1 MGWNRSW
8 APYVPVAKRRA
19 QAAREMAA
27 IDKSNKRKG
36 QARSPVQIATR
47 KIATTFWGE
56 AWCENL
62 ESYSDYENR
71 LPRGRSYCR
80 NGSILDLQIGEGH
93 IDAMVSGSS
102 LYKIKINIKTLQP
115 NTWMSIKL
123 DCAKSIHSMMDLL
136 RGKLSNA
143 VMQRLTQARVGLF
156 PEPKEIDFNCSC
168 PDSAYLCKHLAAV
181 MYGIGNRLD
190 SSPELLFVLR
200 GVEQSELIGEIAVG
214 AAAIDALTG
223 QPSDNGNG
231 LEGDDLG
238 SLFGID
244 LVSKSVGPKKRSDKI
259 LPVKKLPDKI
269 LPAKKLLAKKL
280 LAKQSEEAAPA
291 ALKRAAKGKTDL
303 TSRIANA
310 ASADQ
315 AKTSER
321 SKPEATKRETSSNVS
336 DKTAASVSK
345 ATQATQDKPMKRVMP
360 NKPLPQQTAPL
371 RGLPDSVRKALE
383 YLEQNPAPSRENSLP
398 MVVATKRK
406 RSSQKNPR

>member
-93 IDAMVSGSS
+93 INAMVSGSS

-156 PEPKEIDFNCSC
+156 PEPKEIDFKCSC

-214 AAAIDALTG
+214 AATSDALTG
-223 QPSDNGNG
+223 QASDNGDG

-244 LVSKSVGPKKRSDKI
+244 LVSKSVGPKKGSA
-259 LPVKKLPDKI
+259 KK
-269 LPAKKLLAKKL
+269 LPAKKLPAKILPAKKL

-321 SKPEATKRETSSNVS
+321 SKPEAMKRETSSNDS
-336 DKTAASVSK
+336 NKTAASVSN
-345 ATQATQDKPMKRVMP
+345 ATQDKPMKRVMP

>member
-1 MGWNRSW
+1 
-8 APYVPVAKRRA
+8 
-19 QAAREMAA
+19 
-27 IDKSNKRKG
+27 
-36 QARSPVQIATR
+36 
-47 KIATTFWGE
+47 
-56 AWCENL
+56 
-62 ESYSDYENR
+62 
-71 LPRGRSYCR
+71 
-80 NGSILDLQIGEGH
+80 
-93 IDAMVSGSS
+93 
-102 LYKIKINIKTLQP
+102 
-115 NTWMSIKL
+115 
-123 DCAKSIHSMMDLL
+123 
-136 RGKLSNA
+136 
-143 VMQRLTQARVGLF
+143 MQRLTQAKIGLF
-156 PEPKEIDFNCSC
+156 PEPKEIDFKCSC
-168 PDSAYLCKHLAAV
+168 PDIAYLCKHLAAV

-214 AAAIDALTG
+214 AATSDALTG
-223 QPSDNGNG
+223 QPSDNGDG

-244 LVSKSVGPKKRSDKI
+244 LVSKSVGPKKGSA
-259 LPVKKLPDKI
+259 KK
-269 LPAKKLLAKKL
+269 LPAKKLPAKILPAKKL

-303 TSRIANA
+303 SSRIANA
-310 ASADQ
+310 VSADQ

-321 SKPEATKRETSSNVS
+321 SKPEAIKRETSSNDS
-336 DKTAASVSK
+336 NKTAASVSK
-345 ATQATQDKPMKRVMP
+345 ATQDKPMKRVMP

>member
-102 LYKIKINIKTLQP
+102 LYKIKINIKKLQP

-156 PEPKEIDFNCSC
+156 PEPKEIDFKCSC

-244 LVSKSVGPKKRSDKI
+244 LVSKSVGPKKRSAKK

-280 LAKQSEEAAPA
+280 LAKQSEEAAPP

-345 ATQATQDKPMKRVMP
+345 ATQDKPMKRVMP

>member
-156 PEPKEIDFNCSC
+156 PEPKEIDFKCSC

-214 AAAIDALTG
+214 AATSDALTG
-223 QPSDNGNG
+223 QPSDNGDG

-244 LVSKSVGPKKRSDKI
+244 LVSKSVGPKKGSA
-259 LPVKKLPDKI
+259 KK
-269 LPAKKLLAKKL
+269 LPAKKLPAKILPAKKL

-321 SKPEATKRETSSNVS
+321 SKPEAMKRETSSNDS
-336 DKTAASVSK
+336 NKTAASVSN
-345 ATQATQDKPMKRVMP
+345 ATQDKPMKRVMP